1 MFTRVLSS
9 DLETEGNLTW
19 IFTIISRLSGFT
31 TSGSIW
37 VFYKNVHKNAE
48 SVKCLAVIVYMN
60 QLRVTNIAGLLACF
74 LKISISNRK
83 GLFAQENLTGLTPEA
98 QSVLLCTYAPYPS
111 LIRALRACASL
122 HIRALLII
130 NMRFTRLTRLYPHQ
144 LATYVS
150 LPCLVTSTFV
160 SVSPRAKKV
169 NVVRNDHGHTQ
180 RCEFSV

>member
-1 MFTRVLSS
+1 MSS

-98 QSVLLCTYAPYPS
+98 QSVLLCTYAPSHHWYVPYAPARLCIYAPYPS
-111 LIRALRACASL
+111 LICALRALRAFSL
-122 HIRALLII
+122 I
-130 NMRFTRLTRLYPHQ
+130 NWRLT
-144 LATYVS
+144 
-150 LPCLVTSTFV
+150 CLCRVLLQVLLCLSAHV
-160 SVSPRAKKV
+160 QKKLM
-169 NVVRNDHGHTQ
+169 
-180 RCEFSV
+180 